1 MPVPSEFRAAPDPV
15 PVPSEFRAT
24 PDPVPVPVPSR
35 IPAAPQPASTALGPV
50 PDPASTA
57 LGPVP
62 DSAPTALGPVP
73 DSAPTALGP
82 VPNPA
87 PAPVPDPARGPAPVP
102 PEILAALAR
111 TRPLP
116 AVSAVLRG
124 ALHARRM
131 LLLKSLLVRVD
142 RARGALPA
150 AVRRRFEDDWTLLE
164 RAERTDATAVRA
176 VLDYPT
182 TGAWLAAALAA
193 PDGPDF
199 ADGLAG
205 LGALAVAAAL
215 RAGCR
220 FRTTRTLPAGTL
232 PLPGIGLLRC
242 ARGPVRLSGRAG
254 ALRITDGSG
263 RTLLL
268 PGPAPA
274 GPGTRWSADGALAWS
289 ALHPLPGGTAVL
301 DDVDPHRVPAG
312 GIGPAALPAA
322 ERPYADPAAWAARW
336 RDAHALLAA
345 THPARAAETLA
356 LVRAVVPL
364 APPVGG
370 APPVSATVR
379 TAPGAVLAQLPADRR
394 ELAELLVH
402 ETHHTKLA
410 VLDESVPLW
419 RPGGSLHRVGW
430 RRDPRPVP
438 GVLQGAYAHL
448 ALLDLWGRART
459 GPARSWRRRAA
470 ERFEVCREQVAE
482 ALSVLAESDELTPC
496 GREFVRHMGSR
507 HARLGTA
514 AHPPG

>member
-1 MPVPSEFRAAPDPV
+1 MTAGAVGPVEPAGPV
-15 PVPSEFRAT
+15 
-24 PDPVPVPVPSR
+24 
-35 IPAAPQPASTALGPV
+35 GPV
-50 PDPASTA
+50 PPGTLD
-57 LGPVP
+57 
-62 DSAPTALGPVP
+62 
-73 DSAPTALGP
+73 
-82 VPNPA
+82 
-87 PAPVPDPARGPAPVP
+87 
-102 PEILAALAR
+102 ALAR

-116 AVSAVLRG
+116 AVTAALG
-124 ALHARRM
+124 AALHTRRM

-142 RARGALPA
+142 GARGTLPA
-150 AVRRRFEDDWTLLE
+150 PVRRCFEDDWALLE
-164 RAERTDATAVRA
+164 RAERADATAVRA

-193 PDGPDF
+193 PDGPDL

-205 LGALAVAAAL
+205 LGAVAVAAAL

-220 FRTTRTLPAGTL
+220 FTTTRAPADGTL
-232 PLPGIGLLRC
+232 ALPGIGLLRC
-242 ARGPVRLSGRAG
+242 APGPVGLSGRAG
-254 ALRITDGSG
+254 TLRITDGAG

-274 GPGTRWSADGALAWS
+274 GPGTRWTAGPAPDGPGTRWTAGPAPAGPGTPWTAGSAPAWS
-289 ALHPLPGGTAVL
+289 ALRTLPGGTAVL

-336 RDAHALLAA
+336 RDALALLAA

-364 APPVGG
+364 APPEGTG
-370 APPVSATVR
+370 PVLSATVR

-410 VLDESVPLW
+410 VLDELVPLW

-448 ALLDLWGRART
+448 ALMDLWWRART

-482 ALSVLAESDELTPC
+482 ALSVLADSDELTPY
-496 GREFVRHMGSR
+496 GREFVRRMGSH
-507 HARLGTA
+507 HARLQVG
-514 AHPPG
+514 AHPPV

>member
-1 MPVPSEFRAAPDPV
+1 M
-15 PVPSEFRAT
+15 T
-24 PDPVPVPVPSR
+24 PGALGDVR
-35 IPAAPQPASTALGPV
+35 PAAP
-50 PDPASTA
+50 
-57 LGPVP
+57 
-62 DSAPTALGPVP
+62 APG
-73 DSAPTALGP
+73 
-82 VPNPA
+82 
-87 PAPVPDPARGPAPVP
+87 PVP
-102 PEILAALAR
+102 PETLAALAR

-116 AVSAVLRG
+116 AATAALRA

-131 LLLKSLLVRVD
+131 LLLKSLLVRAD
-142 RARGALPA
+142 DARGTLPA
-150 AVRRRFEDDWTLLE
+150 AARRRFADDWALLE
-164 RAERTDATAVRA
+164 RAERTDAAAVRA

-193 PDGPDF
+193 PDGPEF
-199 ADGLAG
+199 EGGLAG
-205 LGALAVAAAL
+205 LGAVAVAAAL

-220 FRTTRTLPAGTL
+220 FTTTRVLPAGTL

-254 ALRITDGSG
+254 AVRITDAAG

-268 PGPAPA
+268 PGTAHA
-274 GPGTRWSADGALAWS
+274 GPGTRWTAGSTLAWS
-289 ALHPLPGGTAVL
+289 ALHTLPGGTAVL
-301 DDVDPHRVPAG
+301 DDVDPHRVPTG

-322 ERPYADPAAWAARW
+322 ERPHSGPAAWAARW

-364 APPVGG
+364 APPARTGP
-370 APPVSATVR
+370 ALSATVR

-394 ELAELLVH
+394 ELVELLVH

-410 VLDESVPLW
+410 VLDELVPLW

-459 GPARSWRRRAA
+459 GPARAWRRRAA
-470 ERFEVCREQVAE
+470 ERFEACREQVAE
-482 ALSVLAESDELTPC
+482 ALSVLAESDELTPY
-496 GREFVRHMGSR
+496 GREFVRGMGSH
-507 HARLGTA
+507 HARLAGSA
-514 AHPPG
+514 RSPV

>member
-1 MPVPSEFRAAPDPV
+1 MTAGAVGPVEPV
-15 PVPSEFRAT
+15 GPV
-24 PDPVPVPVPSR
+24 
-35 IPAAPQPASTALGPV
+35 GPV
-50 PDPASTA
+50 PPGTLD
-57 LGPVP
+57 
-62 DSAPTALGPVP
+62 
-73 DSAPTALGP
+73 
-82 VPNPA
+82 
-87 PAPVPDPARGPAPVP
+87 
-102 PEILAALAR
+102 ALAR

-116 AVSAVLRG
+116 AATAVLRA
-124 ALHARRM
+124 ALHTRRM
-131 LLLKSLLVRVD
+131 LLLKALLVRVD
-142 RARGALPA
+142 GAHGTLPA
-150 AVRRRFEDDWTLLE
+150 AVRRRFEDDWALLE
-164 RAERTDATAVRA
+164 RAERTDSTAVRA

-193 PDGPDF
+193 PDGPDL

-205 LGALAVAAAL
+205 LGAVAVAAAL

-220 FRTTRTLPAGTL
+220 FTTTRASADGTL
-232 PLPGIGLLRC
+232 ALPGIGLLRC
-242 ARGPVRLSGRAG
+242 ARGPVGLSGRAG
-254 ALRITDGSG
+254 ALRITDGAG

-268 PGPAPA
+268 PGPALAGQGTRWGADSGLA
-274 GPGTRWSADGALAWS
+274 GPGTRWSADSALAWS
-289 ALHPLPGGTAVL
+289 ALHTLPGGTAVL

-336 RDAHALLAA
+336 RDAQALLAA
-345 THPARAAETLA
+345 THPARAAETRA

-364 APPVGG
+364 APTEGTGP
-370 APPVSATVR
+370 ALSATVR

-410 VLDESVPLW
+410 VLDELVPLW

-448 ALLDLWGRART
+448 ALMDLWWRART

-482 ALSVLAESDELTPC
+482 ALSVLADSDELTPY
-496 GREFVRHMGSR
+496 GRQFVRHMGSH
-507 HARLGTA
+507 HARLGVA
-514 AHPPG
+514 AHPPV